1 MKSESLVQV
10 LAAEKSSPNE
20 WQELPHHYIEIAKLL
35 FTKAEE
41 DFAEFEMDV
50 HEVSFGCGSKRALA
64 AFTLLPHP
72 TAPALALQQWR
83 QTEPSGLF

>member
-64 AFTLLPHP
+64 ASTLLPP
-72 TAPALALQQWR
+72 IDFDSLTPPLNDDAR
-83 QTEPSGLF
+83 R

>member
-50 HEVSFGCGSKRALA
+50 HEVSSVRSSTRAKGA
-64 AFTLLPHP
+64 
-72 TAPALALQQWR
+72 
-83 QTEPSGLF
+83 